1 MATRGIKEALE
12 RVRQFLS
19 DHPEE
24 ARSADVPATARIDS
38 GLRVSVEGPDERSA
52 TTDMPTV
59 VGGGGT
65 AGSPGWLLRAAHAAC
80 DATVIAMCAAEEGIE
95 LDQLEVT
102 VDSDSDDRGLLGMD
116 GAPAGPLV
124 TRVRITISAAGVDP
138 ERLRALVDRAE
149 LRSPV
154 GQALR
159 GAGTVEVE
167 LISP

>member
-1 MATRGIKEALE
+1 MGRGIAEAVE

-19 DHPEE
+19 EHPEE
-24 ARSADVPATARIDS
+24 ARSGDVPATARIDS
-38 GLRVSVEGPDERSA
+38 GLRVRVEGPDGRSA
-52 TTDMPTV
+52 ITDMPTV

-65 AGSPGWLLRAAHAAC
+65 AGSPGWLMRAAHAAC

-102 VDSDSDDRGLLGMD
+102 VDSDSDDRGLLGME

-124 TRVRITISAAGVDP
+124 TRVHITISAAAVDP

-159 GAGTVEVE
+159 TAGPVEVE
-167 LISP
+167 LVTP

>member
-1 MATRGIKEALE
+1 MTTGGIREAVG
-12 RVRQFLS
+12 RVRRFLA
-19 DHPEE
+19 DHPDE

-38 GLRVSVEGPDERSA
+38 GLRVSVEGPDGRSA
-52 TTDMPTV
+52 STDMPTA

-65 AGSPGWLLRAAHAAC
+65 AGSPGWLMRAAHAAC
-80 DATVIAMCAAEEGIE
+80 DATVIAICAAEDGIE

-116 GAPAGPLV
+116 GVPAGPLV
-124 TRVRITISAAGVDP
+124 TRVRITISAAAVHP

-159 GAGTVEVE
+159 GAGMVEVE
-167 LISP
+167 LVTP